1 MKTSKKML
9 LLFSISIAIPSF
21 VLLADGFNPKGF
33 DRDGFNKVGF
43 NKKGFDKKGFDI
55 EDTPVLYIGG
65 IISVLNLKEN
75 YMLVGEYDVYFD
87 NLNDFTKHNNLK
99 IGDKIVVVGT
109 MSKGMLIAKK
119 VIKAIT
125 EKTTK

>member
-21 VLLADGFNPKGF
+21 MSLADGFNPKGF
-33 DRDGFNKVGF
+33 DRDGFDKVGF
-43 NKKGFDKKGFDI
+43 NKKGFDKKVFDI
-55 EDTPVLYIGG
+55 EDTPVLYIGS
-65 IISVLNLKEN
+65 IVSVLNLHEN
-75 YMLVGEYDVYFD
+75 YMFVGEYDVYFE
-87 NLNDFTKHNNLK
+87 NLNDFTKHNDLK
-99 IGDKIVVVGT
+99 IGDKIVVVGI

-119 VIKAIT
+119 ITKAIV